1 MRDATALLKDRIGRL
16 DETPELMSPF
26 LRDELEPYDPAE
38 LVPKKTEPAAA
49 LAALEAVAR
58 TLSDLDVTDEPAVET
73 RLRALADELGLK
85 AGQLFMPAI
94 TGRTQSPG
102 LFETMRVIGHKRC
115 EERIQHAIEL
125 LREHVNGAVQE

>member
-49 LAALEAVAR
+49 LAALEAVGRA
-58 TLSDLDVTDEPAVET
+58 LPELDVTDEAAVET
-73 RLRALADELGLK
+73 SLRALADEQGLK
-85 AGQLFMPAI
+85 AGQLFMPIRVAI

-102 LFETMRVIGHKRC
+102 LFETMRVIGQTRC
-115 EERIQHAIEL
+115 EERIGQAVGL
-125 LREHVNGAVQE
+125 LRELITKE